1 MGPWWRGFW
10 GAGCGLG
17 AEGAEGGAS
26 RSQSGAAG
34 REDLSDGRGK
44 EWGWLMDQN
53 LLGASSTQ
61 NNCWKLLHM
70 L

>member
-1 MGPWWRGFW
+1 MQAVVWGQRGLKGEPA
-10 GAGCGLG
+10 GAKVEL
-17 AEGAEGGAS
+17 
-26 RSQSGAAG
+26 QG

-61 NNCWKLLHM
+61 NNHWKLLHM